1 MKRQAGHFG
10 ISLGIPHTHS
20 RRRLKADKFLV
31 IDPASVN
38 LRTHLVEELVT
49 PLFDPSGDTPERKS
63 RRRDVEIDDLDPVSR
78 GFPALQST
86 QIHKPTGSTLEG
98 KIIFGVTT
106 VGLAHGEKDGVTPS
120 AASSGGNGE
129 RPLPIKSGLTKSTTP
144 ASLDKNSRQTWFSS
158 AHLGPAMMMPR
169 GAERPDL
176 LMLAA
181 ILIVAG

>member
-1 MKRQAGHFG
+1 LIQLR
-10 ISLGIPHTHS
+10 
-20 RRRLKADKFLV
+20 
-31 IDPASVN
+31 VN
-38 LRTHLVEELVT
+38 LRSASLRGTCD
-49 PLFDPSGDTPERKS
+49 PSFDPSGDTPERKS
-63 RRRDVEIDDLDPVSR
+63 RRRDLEIDDLDPVSR

-86 QIHKPTGSTLEG
+86 QIGKPTGSTLKG

-120 AASSGGNGE
+120 AASSGRNGE

-169 GAERPDL
+169 AAERPDL
-176 LMLAA
+176 LMSAA